1 MNLRNTKHNKDE
13 GKLIIAFVKVK
24 IIDNN
29 YENGFS
35 WKTEIKLGRIEKN
48 HCMVK
53 KKVEKARKINFS
65 RIFAINER
73 RKEAR
78 YLERNGRQTERFYSV
93 WHVSL
98 QTGMV

>member
-35 WKTEIKLGRIEKN
+35 WKTEIKVGRIEKN

-53 KKVEKARKINFS
+53 KKS
-65 RIFAINER
+65 RESQENQFL
-73 RKEAR
+73 KD
-78 YLERNGRQTERFYSV
+78 FC
-93 WHVSL
+93 HK
-98 QTGMV
+98 

>member
-53 KKVEKARKINFS
+53 KKK
-65 RIFAINER
+65 
-73 RKEAR
+73 
-78 YLERNGRQTERFYSV
+78 
-93 WHVSL
+93 
-98 QTGMV
+98 